1 MKIYHKKNF
10 KFGLWALF
18 LAALNL
24 ALSLARGNFDWKDG
38 ALFALLAALGGG
50 SLLRSLSAAC
60 SRADRLEEQDER
72 NQLVKLKSRSQAYHI
87 SQFAF
92 LAAELVLIA
101 WGKTTGQET
110 LIYAGMGLMAAF
122 FISLIADFFT
132 WVYYDEH
139 T

>member
-10 KFGLWALF
+10 TFGLFAL
-18 LAALNL
+18 LLGALNL
-24 ALSLARGNFDWKDG
+24 ARSALQGFDRNDG
-38 ALFALLAALGGG
+38 VLVGLLLLLGGA
-50 SLLRSLSAAC
+50 SVVRSLSPRW
-60 SRADRLEEQDER
+60 SREDKVEERDER
-72 NQLVKLKSRSQAYHI
+72 NQLVKLKSRSRAYYI
-87 SQFAF
+87 SQIAF

-110 LIYAGMGLMAAF
+110 LIYVGLGLMAAF
-122 FISLIADFFT
+122 FISLVTDFFT

>member
-18 LAALNL
+18 LGALNL
-24 ALSLARGNFDWKDG
+24 ALSLVRGGFDWKDG
-38 ALFALLAALGGG
+38 VLAALLAALGGG
-50 SLLRSLSAAC
+50 SLFRSTSEKY
-60 SRADRLEEQDER
+60 SREDRLEELDER
-72 NQLVKLKSRSQAYHI
+72 NRLVKLKSRSQAYHI

>member
-1 MKIYHKKNF
+1 MVPPLT
-10 KFGLWALF
+10 LWAQ
-18 LAALNL
+18 
-24 ALSLARGNFDWKDG
+24 RRVY
-38 ALFALLAALGGG
+38 
-50 SLLRSLSAAC
+50 RSKTAFFS
-60 SRADRLEEQDER
+60 D
-72 NQLVKLKSRSQAYHI
+72 RSQAYYI

-110 LIYAGMGLMAAF
+110 LIYVGLGLMAAF
-122 FISLIADFFT
+122 FISLVTDFFT

>member
-10 KFGLWALF
+10 AFGLFALF
-18 LAALNL
+18 LGALNL
-24 ALSLARGNFDWKDG
+24 ARGALRGFDWHDG
-38 ALFALLAALGGG
+38 ALVGPLLLLGGAG
-50 SLLRSLSAAC
+50 VLRSLSPKW
-60 SRADRLEEQDER
+60 SREDKVEERDER
-72 NQLVKLKSRSQAYHI
+72 NQLVKLKSRSRAYYI
-87 SQFAF
+87 SQIAF

-110 LIYAGMGLMAAF
+110 LIYVGLGLMAAF
-122 FISLIADFFT
+122 FISLVTDFFT